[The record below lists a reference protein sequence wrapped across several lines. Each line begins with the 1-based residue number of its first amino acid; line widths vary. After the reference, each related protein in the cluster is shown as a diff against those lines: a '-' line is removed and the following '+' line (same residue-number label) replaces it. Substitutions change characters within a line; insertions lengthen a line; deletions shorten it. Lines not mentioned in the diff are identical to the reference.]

1 MINSGWQ
8 VAGSPNTHSKK
19 YPPTTYYSPPTMTPT
34 HLQELFSIMTQLK
47 TPQEAEKFL
56 TDILTPQ
63 ELESIAER
71 WQIAKLL
78 LEGKMSQREIQEN
91 LGTAVATI
99 TRGNRMIKYG
109 SGGFK
114 TMYTKTKN

>member
-1 MINSGWQ
+1 MNKPHFKELYQ
-8 VAGSPNTHSKK
+8 V
-19 YPPTTYYSPPTMTPT
+19 
-34 HLQELFSIMTQLK
+34 FTQIK

-63 ELESIAER
+63 ELEAIAER
-71 WQIAKLL
+71 WQIAKML
-78 LEGKMSQREIQEN
+78 LEGKMSQREIQEQ

-109 SGGFK
+109 SGVFQC
-114 TMYTKTKN
+114 MYKKVRDQK